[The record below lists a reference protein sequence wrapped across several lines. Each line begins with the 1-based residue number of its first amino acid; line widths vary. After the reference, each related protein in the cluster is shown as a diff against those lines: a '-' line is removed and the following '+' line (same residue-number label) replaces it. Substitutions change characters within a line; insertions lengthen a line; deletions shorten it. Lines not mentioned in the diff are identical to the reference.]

1 MHFQTYWMQIEVQ
14 SFTLK
19 TSVWFSIKV
28 FYFFCF
34 FPPPPPAYN
43 SDINIFLLLILQT
56 QLFLGF
62 SIVFYSY
69 STLGPVLLF
78 FLFNQIS
85 TVQVNKLWL
94 HITRVWFDL
103 LSIWSIKISTT
114 PGPRTM
120 LFLHSSIT
128 LRRNRTPM
136 IKYSRTWCSVY
147 WYDLN
152 FLPLSTVFSLMTKQ
166 LWMHCNAQM

>member
-62 SIVFYSY
+62 SIVFYRY

-85 TVQVNKLWL
+85 TVQVNKIMASYYKSL
-94 HITRVWFDL
+94 
-103 LSIWSIKISTT
+103 IWSFEYLKYKNKYYT
-114 PGPRTM
+114 R
-120 LFLHSSIT
+120 SSNNAI
-128 LRRNRTPM
+128 LAFVHNFKEESNSNDQ
-136 IKYSRTWCSVY
+136 IFK
-147 WYDLN
+147 DLMY
-152 FLPLSTVFSLMTKQ
+152 LYIDMT
-166 LWMHCNAQM
+166 

>member
-85 TVQVNKLWL
+85 TVQVNKIMASYYKSL
-94 HITRVWFDL
+94 
-103 LSIWSIKISTT
+103 IWSFEYLKYKNKYYT
-114 PGPRTM
+114 R
-120 LFLHSSIT
+120 SSNNAI
-128 LRRNRTPM
+128 LAFVHNFKEESNSNDQ
-136 IKYSRTWCSVY
+136 IFK
-147 WYDLN
+147 DL
-152 FLPLSTVFSLMTKQ
+152 M
-166 LWMHCNAQM
+166 